1 MITKLLNATLQ
12 YSYGFSFLMGKKL
25 YGISRSTFDLAYKNI
40 TAILPFLSQSDLL
53 GWTKK
58 LSNGVE
64 SIYDKAMDAEY
75 IKTHIGGPYH
85 RLFDGGHSPVLAWE
99 KVKNASETDSFTQE
113 VIGYVSAMW
122 KDATTKM
129 GMPFKTIDKEYFDKT
144 AEVLNANYGI
154 KKSWLNDFFS
164 WDVIEIFSTVLGMAG
179 SIFFLKK
186 NDMKKVSEILG
197 SMGII
202 SILSSNRLM
211 GIMVI
216 VQTVWTYVIKKK
228 KLDNTTAIKGAS
240 LSIISWSIF
249 SILGLPILIEF
260 IIAISVLKLF
270 RKKMY
275 EDKNIPQL
283 LLTQVSNKP
292 VSSN

>member
-40 TAILPFLSQSDLL
+40 TAILPFLSQSELL

-58 LSNGVE
+58 LSSGVE
-64 SIYDKAMDAEY
+64 TIYDKAMDAEY

-122 KDATTKM
+122 RDATTKM
-129 GMPFKTIDKEYFDKT
+129 GMPYRTINKDYFDKT
-144 AEVLNANYGI
+144 AEALNTTYGI
-154 KKSWLNDFFS
+154 KKSWLNDFFA
-164 WDVIEIFSTVLGMAG
+164 WDVVEIFSTALGMAG
-179 SIFFLKK
+179 GIFFLKK
-186 NDMKKVSEILG
+186 NDMNKLSEILG

-202 SILSSNRLM
+202 SVLTANRFM

-228 KLDNTTAIKGAS
+228 KLENSSAIKGAS
-240 LSIISWSIF
+240 LSLISWSIF
-249 SILGLPILIEF
+249 SILGLPILIELV
-260 IIAISVLKLF
+260 IALSVLRLF
-270 RKKMY
+270 HKKHRI
-275 EDKNIPQL
+275 KINIPKIL
-283 LLTQVSNKP
+283 ISKTSRVTS
-292 VSSN
+292 